1 MSFVASFTRALG
13 NLMGVSPKKAKA
25 PQANPEVPTMAN
37 TDAQAEV
44 QIDEENK
51 RRAMY
56 GKSSTYL
63 TSGGAAGLSNTGTV
77 STSGLLGS

>member
-1 MSFVASFTRALG
+1 MSVVASFTKALG
-13 NLMGVSPKKAKA
+13 KVLGTSTKKAA
-25 PQANPEVPTMAN
+25 PAQANPDVPTMAN
-37 TDAQAEV
+37 TSTEADA

-51 RRAMY
+51 RRAAY

-63 TSGGAAGLSNTGTV
+63 TAGGGAGLSNTGTV

>member
-1 MSFVASFTRALG
+1 MSFVASFTSAMDKIFGL
-13 NLMGVSPKKAKA
+13 NTKKAPPA
-25 PQANPEVPTMAN
+25 QANPAPPTLGN
-37 TDAQAEV
+37 TSAEADAQ
-44 QIDEENK
+44 IDDENK

-63 TSGGAAGLSNTGTV
+63 TSGGSAGLSNTGTV